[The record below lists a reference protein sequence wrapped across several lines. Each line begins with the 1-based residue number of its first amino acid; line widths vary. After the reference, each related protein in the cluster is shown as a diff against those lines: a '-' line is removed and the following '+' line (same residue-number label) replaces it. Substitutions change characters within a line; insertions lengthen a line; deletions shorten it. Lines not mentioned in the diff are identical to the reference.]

1 MSCYGVN
8 SLYAI
13 VTILGKHDGTVKGVK
28 YFKCKDKHGLFV
40 RQDQIIRDPSI
51 TGLCKKPEVRLR
63 LLTLSKSSDGSL
75 SSPDKPHL
83 SKVCSCIVSAS

>member
-1 MSCYGVN
+1 MSCYGAN

-40 RQDQIIRDPSI
+40 RQDRIIRDPSI
-51 TGLCKKPEVRLR
+51 TGLPNQTAKTTISSSPHHQKVISSSSP
-63 LLTLSKSSDGSL
+63 LSKRR
-75 SSPDKPHL
+75 
-83 SKVCSCIVSAS
+83 VSNSEV